1 MLIKKNKCSA
11 CIASNVCDLKKCIV
25 AVNRLK
31 FNINRKLK
39 KLQTDALFIN
49 SLNPIYYI
57 PSIIFSN
64 LSSYVYNIFIIL

>member
-1 MLIKKNKCSA
+1 M
-11 CIASNVCDLKKCIV
+11 SNVCDLKKCIA
-25 AVNRLK
+25 AVNCLK

-64 LSSYVYNIFIIL
+64 LFSYVYNMSIIYL

>member
-1 MLIKKNKCSA
+1 M
-11 CIASNVCDLKKCIV
+11 SNISDLKKCIV
-25 AVNRLK
+25 AVDHLK
-31 FNINRKLK
+31 FNVNRKLK

-64 LSSYVYNIFIIL
+64 LFSYVYNIFIIL